1 MKLKQPDIKGLD
13 FKNLNKD
20 QKVTPMISQYL
31 EVKNRHK
38 EYLLFY
44 RMGDFYEL
52 FFQDAKIAANE
63 LGIALTKRGKLGD
76 EDIPMCGVPSH
87 SAQTYLSRLI
97 NSGYKVAIAEQLEP
111 GIEHSNK
118 PYKKIFKRDV
128 VRIITPGTILEDN
141 LLDSKSYNNLL
152 SIAYY
157 KGYISLSW
165 LDMTTGKIKL
175 QNISGKD
182 FIYDF
187 YEAMNKIDPC
197 EIIST
202 TNLNS
207 NVFGSKIELI
217 KDKLTEVA
225 ESFFDI
231 KNNKLKI
238 KEFFRGTDVVII
250 DELSDSD
257 ISSIGALINY
267 LELTQKNNIPH
278 VTQIEIVNVKKYMQI
293 DNFSFNSLE
302 IFKNADGENK
312 GCLIKV
318 LDQTKTSMGARLL
331 REFLKFPLIDIN
343 KIAYRQNLVNL
354 LSKSHSALE
363 EIRTHLGEVQ
373 DAERALSRISAN
385 TNNPRDL
392 IIIYNFINKAEKTFE
407 ILANQNKKVFVDIIA
422 GSEDIKKLN
431 ALKKL
436 IIKTIVS
443 APPNIISNGDIIN
456 DKVNNELDKL
466 RNIKNEK
473 KKTIID
479 LQLKYAEITT
489 INNLKIKFNNIHG
502 YFIEV
507 TNKNSLKISD
517 NEDIKFNLVQNTVNS
532 SRFQT
537 DELVKISKQINES
550 EQEALELEKRIYFN
564 LCEQIQKFSNTID
577 IFSNKIAFIDVITN
591 FAYLAIVNNYIK
603 PTLEKKI
610 KVIEIFRGRHPV
622 VEESLKKEV
631 AQYVSN
637 DCLMNNNENLWLMTG
652 PNMAGKSTF
661 LRQVA
666 ITILM
671 NQIGSFVPAE
681 SARLSVFDK
690 IFTRIGASDNLS
702 KGLSTFMVEMIETSR
717 IINSATESSFVILDE
732 LGRGTST
739 EDGLAISQAVL
750 EYIHTQIDC
759 TTLFATHFKELC
771 EFSAD
776 LNRVKLKTMKIKR
789 WKNEIIFLY
798 EVIDGIAEG
807 SFGIHVAK
815 LAGLKSELVERSKK
829 ILSTSSQINKGV
841 ENKPFID
848 ESMKSERKENSHEDL
863 INFLRSVELDNI
875 SPKESLD
882 ILYTLRKNYLS

>member
-1 MKLKQPDIKGLD
+1 M
-13 FKNLNKD
+13 
-20 QKVTPMISQYL
+20 
-31 EVKNRHK
+31 
-38 EYLLFY
+38 
-44 RMGDFYEL
+44 
-52 FFQDAKIAANE
+52 
-63 LGIALTKRGKLGD
+63 
-76 EDIPMCGVPSH
+76 
-87 SAQTYLSRLI
+87 
-97 NSGYKVAIAEQLEP
+97 
-111 GIEHSNK
+111 
-118 PYKKIFKRDV
+118 
-128 VRIITPGTILEDN
+128 
-141 LLDSKSYNNLL
+141 
-152 SIAYY
+152 
-157 KGYISLSW
+157 
-165 LDMTTGKIKL
+165 
-175 QNISGKD
+175 
-182 FIYDF
+182 
-187 YEAMNKIDPC
+187 
-197 EIIST
+197 
-202 TNLNS
+202 
-207 NVFGSKIELI
+207 
-217 KDKLTEVA
+217 
-225 ESFFDI
+225 
-231 KNNKLKI
+231 
-238 KEFFRGTDVVII
+238 
-250 DELSDSD
+250 
-257 ISSIGALINY
+257 
-267 LELTQKNNIPH
+267 
-278 VTQIEIVNVKKYMQI
+278 
-293 DNFSFNSLE
+293 
-302 IFKNADGENK
+302 
-312 GCLIKV
+312 
-318 LDQTKTSMGARLL
+318 
-331 REFLKFPLIDIN
+331 
-343 KIAYRQNLVNL
+343 
-354 LSKSHSALE
+354 
-363 EIRTHLGEVQ
+363 
-373 DAERALSRISAN
+373 
-385 TNNPRDL
+385 
-392 IIIYNFINKAEKTFE
+392 
-407 ILANQNKKVFVDIIA
+407 
-422 GSEDIKKLN
+422 
-431 ALKKL
+431 
-436 IIKTIVS
+436 
-443 APPNIISNGDIIN
+443 
-456 DKVNNELDKL
+456 
-466 RNIKNEK
+466 K

-537 DELVKISKQINES
+537 DELVKISKQINEA
-550 EQEALELEKRIYFN
+550 EQEALELEKKIYLN
-564 LCEQIQKFSNTID
+564 LCKEIQKFSNTID
-577 IFSNKIAFIDVITN
+577 VFSNKIAFIDVITN
-591 FAYLAIVNNYIK
+591 FAYLAIVNRYIK

-610 KVIEIFRGRHPV
+610 KVIEILKGRHPV

-771 EFSAD
+771 EFSVD
-776 LNRVKLKTMKIKR
+776 LNKVKLKTMKIKR

-798 EVIDGIAEG
+798 EVIDGISEG

-815 LAGLKSELVERSKK
+815 LAGLKGELVERSKK

-863 INFLRSVELDNI
+863 INFLKSVELDNI

>member
-13 FKNLNKD
+13 FKNFNKD

-111 GIEHSNK
+111 GVEHSNK

-187 YEAMNKIDPC
+187 YEAINKIDPC

-207 NVFGSKIELI
+207 KVFGSKVELI

-238 KEFFRGTDVVII
+238 KEFFRGTDVVNV

-302 IFKNADGENK
+302 IFKNADGENN

-354 LSKSHSALE
+354 LSKSHSVLE
-363 EIRTHLGEVQ
+363 EIRVHLGDVQ

-407 ILANQNKKVFVDIIA
+407 ILANQNKKDFVDIIA
-422 GSEDIKKLN
+422 RSEDIKKLN
-431 ALKKL
+431 SLKKL

-473 KKTIID
+473 KRAIIN

-507 TNKNSLKISD
+507 TNKNSIKISE
-517 NEDIKFNLVQNTVNS
+517 NEDIRFNLVQNTVNS

-537 DELVKISKQINES
+537 DELVKISKHINES
-550 EQEALELEKRIYFN
+550 EQIALELEKKIYLD
-564 LCEQIQKFSNTID
+564 LCREISNFSDTID
-577 IFSNKIAFIDVITN
+577 VFSNKIAFIDVITN
-591 FAYLAIVNNYIK
+591 FAYLAILNHYTK

-610 KVIEIFRGRHPV
+610 KVIEIKKGRHPV

-631 AQYVSN
+631 AQYISN
-637 DCLMNNNENLWLMTG
+637 DCLMNKNENLWLMTG

-771 EFSAD
+771 QFSAD

-798 EVIDGIAEG
+798 EVIDGISEG

-815 LAGLKSELVERSKK
+815 LAGLKGELVERSKK

-863 INFLRSVELDNI
+863 INFLKSVELDNI